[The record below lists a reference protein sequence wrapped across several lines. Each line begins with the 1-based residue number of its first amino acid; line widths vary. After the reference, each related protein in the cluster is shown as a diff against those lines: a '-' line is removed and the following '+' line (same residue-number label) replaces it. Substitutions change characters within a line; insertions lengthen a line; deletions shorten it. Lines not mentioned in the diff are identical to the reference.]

1 MGMCGIVLRKL
12 YMVCLV
18 FDSFSSKSKDILV
31 IISIINCKCDQSNMW
46 LVECVYEYA
55 QNICAY
61 LLKLIF
67 DYLVVLDCC
76 GLKTIE
82 ISFDDYNLQFGLSIR
97 LIF

>member
-1 MGMCGIVLRKL
+1 
-12 YMVCLV
+12 
-18 FDSFSSKSKDILV
+18 
-31 IISIINCKCDQSNMW
+31 MW

-61 LLKLIF
+61 LLELIC
-67 DYLVVLDCC
+67 DYLVVLDGC
-76 GLKTIE
+76 GLKIIE